1 MVCLIVV
8 IHNFSHI
15 KIQSK
20 QTYQFF
26 LEKETGFNEETYY
39 LFPAQPTIITK
50 VTVAESLQ
58 SQQLAIKISLNL
70 VLKSCFRGQVKQYR

>member
-1 MVCLIVV
+1 MVRLIIM

-15 KIQSK
+15 KIQSE

-26 LEKETGFNEETYY
+26 LLEKETGFDEETYY

-58 SQQLAIKISLNL
+58 SQQLI
-70 VLKSCFRGQVKQYR
+70 